1 MSLTDFETIEAA
13 HLHSEVERT
22 EFTSNV
28 LTMYLLR
35 CDLLDDV
42 LDGTTGIL
50 RGFKI
55 RIETVSSFDF
65 RDNTDD
71 GIANIASIDHLI
83 FQEPSVSILKVKLQ
97 ALRNILLSEA
107 NKVTYPLAN
116 ATPEEFAAAKAIQ
129 AIKKQECAYSNGI
142 AFEPANSNQGLDI
155 LINTN
160 IDCDFVAYLSVCDEA
175 DNPKDENNYFPV
187 GGQRPITTPV
197 KSINGRIKI
206 VLSAKKVGAFNKLYI
221 KPSLPCEFTANVK
234 TNRG

>member
-1 MSLTDFETIEAA
+1 MNLSKFDTLALA
-13 HLHSEVERT
+13 HAEPFIVRT

-42 LDGTTGIL
+42 LDATTGIL

-97 ALRNILLSEA
+97 ALRKILLSEA

-116 ATPEEFAAAKAIQ
+116 ATLEEFVAAKAKA
-129 AIKKQECAYSNGI
+129 AIKKQECTYSNGI
-142 AFEPANSNQGLDI
+142 TYEPANSNQGLDI
-155 LINTN
+155 LINTS
-160 IDCDFVAYLSVCDEA
+160 IDCDFVAYLSVCDEEE
-175 DNPKDENNYFPV
+175 NPEDESNYFPV
-187 GGQRPITTPV
+187 CGERPITTPV
-197 KSINGRIKI
+197 KSINGRLKI
-206 VLSAKKVGAFNKLYI
+206 VLSAKKVGAFNKLYV
-221 KPSLPCEFTANVK
+221 KPSMPCVFTANVK

>member
-1 MSLTDFETIEAA
+1 MNLSNFATLALAQEEPFI
-13 HLHSEVERT
+13 VRT

-42 LDGTTGIL
+42 LDATTGIL

-116 ATPEEFAAAKAIQ
+116 TTKEEFAAAKAKA
-129 AIKKQECAYSNGI
+129 AIKKQECTYSNGI
-142 AFEPANSNQGLDI
+142 AYESASSNQGLDI

-160 IDCDFVAYLSVCDEA
+160 IDCDFVAYLSVCDES
-175 DNPKDENNYFPV
+175 DDPKSNENYFPV
-187 GGQRPITTPV
+187 GGERPITIPV
-197 KSINGRIKI
+197 KSINGRLKI
-206 VLSAKKVGAFNKLYI
+206 ALSAKKVRAFNKLYI
-221 KPSLPCEFTANVK
+221 KPSMACVFTANVK